1 MIHFKMTF
9 DGLFD
14 SIQNE
19 ATSQF
24 TFPPDLAQPEGQQQH
39 PQVQPQQPQR
49 SQPQS

>member
-1 MIHFKMTF
+1 MAYLIQFKM
-9 DGLFD
+9 
-14 SIQNE
+14 QYE